1 MLLFPDMSRTTYNG
15 SETFVFAAPC
25 TRNEYYQ
32 ILRHPQATDDGV
44 RLPFVLLQ
52 GGDKDDHVCI
62 ILRRDET
69 TDDECVET
77 AAWIRIVHENFNGMI
92 YAMTY
97 VSEPMFGSI
106 ASVIARTSGANPK
119 QVKHID
125 LETKED

>member
-1 MLLFPDMSRTTYNG
+1 MLLFPDMSRTTYDG

-25 TRNEYYQ
+25 LRDEWHRL
-32 ILRHPQATDDGV
+32 LRHPQAINDGT

-52 GGDKDDHVCI
+52 GGSKEDHVCI

-77 AAWIRIVHENFNGMI
+77 AAWVRIAYENFNGMI
-92 YAMTY
+92 YAMHH
-97 VSEPMFGSI
+97 VEAPQCASI
-106 ASVIARTSGANPK
+106 ANIIARTAGANPK

-125 LETKED
+125 LKSE